1 MSGVLI
7 TTPIYKA
14 VITND
19 YDLVSQLLET
29 KSMDE
34 LFHIYVRLKYSNLDL
49 YLDFIKNTARERL
62 RSLEVRKVVVEQ
74 LPVPLDVALYISALI

>member
-62 RSLEVRKVVVEQ
+62 MRLEVRKVVVEQ
-74 LPVPLDVALYISALI
+74 LPVPLDVALYISRLI